1 MPHVFQL
8 FLFHPAARN
17 ALKRTGAF
25 IRKII
30 PEPTVDT
37 SSSSSHSSFS
47 SSSHSPHSSFSSS
60 SHSSYSSSHSSH
72 HNDREK
78 REKDAPTLKL
88 KTSSL
93 SLQEFFEDDFDD
105 INDYGEINFFTSK
118 FIDVKGNCKRRND
131 MLDEGTLREWV
142 NMLGKLPDLEAH
154 PEFMD
159 I

>member
-8 FLFHPAARN
+8 FSFHPAARN
-17 ALKRTGAF
+17 AMKRTGAF

-30 PEPTVDT
+30 PETTNDT

-47 SSSHSPHSSFSSS
+47 SFSSS
-60 SHSSYSSSHSSH
+60 HTTSSYH
-72 HNDREK
+72 HHQEV
-78 REKDAPTLKL
+78 REKDVPKNTLKL

-93 SLQEFFEDDFDD
+93 SLQEFFEDELDD
-105 INDYGEINFFTSK
+105 INDYGEINFFTNK
-118 FIDVKGNCKRRND
+118 YIDVKGNCKRRND
-131 MLDEGTLREWV
+131 MLDEGTLREWI